1 MRSYFEGV
9 NYAQENHTLF
19 IRACCFIEEA
29 NIEGVSTN
37 TDGKSNLVVPVGVVS
52 NDCNAVV
59 TNTNTRINAVQEIDE
74 SIDSSFFGVMVG
86 LTISRKTCLYII
98 FVLPRKHKA
107 DLELQWMKPII

>member
-74 SIDSSFFGVMVG
+74 SIDSSFFGVMVA
-86 LTISRKTCLYII
+86 LAISRKTCISLYII

-107 DLELQWMKPII
+107 DLELQ